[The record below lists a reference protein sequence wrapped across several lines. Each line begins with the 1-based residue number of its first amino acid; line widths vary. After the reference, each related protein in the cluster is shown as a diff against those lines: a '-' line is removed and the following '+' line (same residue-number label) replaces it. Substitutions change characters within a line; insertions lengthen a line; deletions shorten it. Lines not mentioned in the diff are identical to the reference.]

1 MSTAVQQTSA
11 KAKGEARH
19 IGILSQVGLVA
30 VIAALVGAS
39 CCALP
44 LALAWIGLAGA
55 WIANLEIFVV
65 YQPYITIFAMIV
77 IGLGWVIAVRRRA
90 SLRTLLVLGV
100 ATIFIASALL
110 LAHYETDLTRYLIAL
125 RRKS

>member
-1 MSTAVQQTSA
+1 M
-11 KAKGEARH
+11 
-19 IGILSQVGLVA
+19 
-30 VIAALVGAS
+30 AALVGAS

-44 LALAWIGLAGA
+44 LALAWVGLAGA

-65 YQPYITIFAMIV
+65 YRPYITVFAMIV
-77 IGLGWVIAVRRRA
+77 VGLGWAIALRRRV

-100 ATIFIASALL
+100 AMIFIAAALL
-110 LAHYETDLTRYLIAL
+110 VAHYETDLTRYLIGL